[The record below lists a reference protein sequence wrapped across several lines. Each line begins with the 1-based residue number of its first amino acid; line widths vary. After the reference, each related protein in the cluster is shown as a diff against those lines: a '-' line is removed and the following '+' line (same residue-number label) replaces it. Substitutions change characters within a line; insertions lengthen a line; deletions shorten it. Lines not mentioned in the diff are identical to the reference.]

1 MYHLE
6 EGKRKM
12 QNPNLH
18 KNTFGSNSHNNLISN
33 LEKKRADVSKEK

>member
-6 EGKRKM
+6 EGKRKI
-12 QNPNLH
+12 QNPNIL
-18 KNTFGSNSHNNLISN
+18 KNTYGSNSHNNLISN